1 MAPDD
6 AHRRSTSEVKA
17 LPFTAH
23 GKVDI
28 WAEGDLHLYEAT
40 GPFNK
45 ELVDGLALAQASF
58 LQHLQPVTPWVSICI
73 VKSSA
78 LSTPEGVQRYGELIR
93 QAPERFTPAATAFV
107 TSAMLRTCEV
117 RLPAME
123 LTESVRSFHVPD
135 TPSTLAWPRPSRHWT
150 RPGAGPGPGWMAIR
164 LNANAAP

>member
-107 TSAMLRTCEV
+107 IGPDIEGGRLMAPRFARIFEEAGRPFATFETLDEARRWARSRLDGNSA
-117 RLPAME
+117 
-123 LTESVRSFHVPD
+123 
-135 TPSTLAWPRPSRHWT
+135 
-150 RPGAGPGPGWMAIR
+150 
-164 LNANAAP
+164 